1 PPAGASPISPWL
13 PPAKQ
18 PPAPA
23 PATATAIQPRRHAS
37 TPSTRPPPAASP
49 VSTGSASC
57 TRPPPAVHTA
67 TATATWT
74 PCWTGLRGMPVPG
87 WLVGEQ
93 GILPRSAERFARAA
107 EDQRLNGPFS
117 RREGR
122 DLRRYVAGVPGQP
135 GWVSRGGRPGLRIF
149 PAWLGIRP

>member
-1 PPAGASPISPWL
+1 
-13 PPAKQ
+13 
-18 PPAPA
+18 
-23 PATATAIQPRRHAS
+23 
-37 TPSTRPPPAASP
+37 
-49 VSTGSASC
+49 
-57 TRPPPAVHTA
+57 A

-93 GILPRSAERFARAA
+93 GILPRSAELFARAA

-122 DLRRYVAGVPGQP
+122 DLRRYVAGFPGQP
-135 GWVSRGGRPGLRIF
+135 GWVSRGGRRGRRRF
-149 PAWLGIRP
+149 PAWVGIRPGWGSARRSRNSIGAWGRRNSPAAHLARAS

>member
-1 PPAGASPISPWL
+1 V
-13 PPAKQ
+13 
-18 PPAPA
+18 
-23 PATATAIQPRRHAS
+23 H
-37 TPSTRPPPAASP
+37 PAA
-49 VSTGSASC
+49 
-57 TRPPPAVHTA
+57 TRCPHGNGDRDVDAVLD
-67 TATATWT
+67 
-74 PCWTGLRGMPVPG
+74 GLRGMPVPG

-117 RREGR
+117 RREDR

-149 PAWLGIRP
+149 PAWLGIRPASRSARRSRNSIWALVLRKSSAAHLARAS